1 MFDKKKGRCFRYSAG
16 FCLTLCLTAGLA
28 GCAGAPEA
36 SNTQESMKAELMA
49 ETKTPVIGL
58 ILTSRDSGEN
68 ESAAAG
74 FEEMAQKEGVEL
86 LIYTP
91 DVSAGGRRAGGRPG
105 DRDFREL

>member
-28 GCAGAPEA
+28 GCAGVPEA

-58 ILTSRDSGEN
+58 ILTSRDRGEN
-68 ESAAAG
+68 EGAAAG
-74 FEEMAQKEGVEL
+74 FEEMPQKEGV
-86 LIYTP
+86 
-91 DVSAGGRRAGGRPG
+91 
-105 DRDFREL
+105 

>member
-1 MFDKKKGRCFRYSAG
+1 MFDKRKEDASGILRG

-28 GCAGAPEA
+28 GCAGAPKA

-68 ESAAAG
+68 EGCSCR
-74 FEEMAQKEGVEL
+74 L
-86 LIYTP
+86 
-91 DVSAGGRRAGGRPG
+91 
-105 DRDFREL
+105 